1 MECGEEKGL
10 NEANFYKV
18 FSFFGKCF
26 TNYLTEGFTKS
37 IVPAIIKYAKN
48 LPHFLTDSD
57 YLVPEKRP
65 DLSLNQ

>member
-1 MECGEEKGL
+1 MECCEEKGL
-10 NEANFYKV
+10 RGKFLQGF

-26 TNYLTEGFTKS
+26 TNYLTEGFSKS

-57 YLVPEKRP
+57 YLVPEKP